1 MDQRDYFLNQNIAQ
15 LEQGRALLREISDDI
30 YALSGHQ
37 YFGSG
42 VGRHMRHI
50 LDHYQC
56 FIGGYPCSID
66 YDSRERDVRIEEERS
81 YALGIISDLIG
92 GLTKLPEKAPDR
104 LEIRCNEGDDA
115 PNVSLTSQSSVVREL
130 QYLSSHTIHHYAII
144 AMILKVL
151 GISTP
156 HEFGVAPS
164 TISYE
169 KQQSSQRASLEAT

>member
-1 MDQRDYFLNQNIAQ
+1 MDQRAYFLHQKISQ
-15 LEQGRALLREISDDI
+15 LERGRDLLREISNDI

-56 FIGGYPCSID
+56 FIGGYPARID
-66 YDSRERDVRIEEERS
+66 YDSRARDVRIETDRG
-81 YALGIISDLIG
+81 YALEIISSLIK
-92 GLTKLPEKAPDR
+92 GLENLPAATPDS

-115 PNVSLTSQSSVVREL
+115 PEISLTSQSSLVREL

-156 HEFGVAPS
+156 YEFGVAPS

-169 KQQSSQRASLEAT
+169 KRQSSLQST